1 MSKYTTGEIAKLC
14 GVSVRTVQYYDT
26 RNILMPSELSE
37 GGRRLY
43 SEEDLQKM
51 KIICFL
57 REVGL
62 SINSIGALLSEE
74 DPASVISIL
83 LEQHEKA
90 LRNEINERQN
100 KLDMLEQIQRE
111 LKSVG
116 AENFSVKSIGDIAY
130 IMENKKKLSR
140 THRILI
146 VIGIIMDI
154 IELSTLILWIRR
166 GVWWPF
172 AAGMALVVILG
183 ILISVYYFKIMAYIC
198 PKCHTV
204 FKPSFKEAFFAAHTP
219 KTRKLTCTCC
229 NHKGFCVEVYD
240 EGVESK

>member
-26 RNILMPSELSE
+26 RDILVPSELSE
-37 GGRRLY
+37 GGRRFY
-43 SEEDLQKM
+43 SDEDLQSM

-57 REVGL
+57 REIGL
-62 SINSIGALLSEE
+62 SINSIGELLSEE
-74 DPASVISIL
+74 EPGDIISIL

-90 LRNEINERQN
+90 LRKEIDERQT
-100 KLDMLEQIQRE
+100 KLNMLEQIRHE
-111 LKSVG
+111 LKGVEP
-116 AENFSVKSIGDIAY
+116 ENFSVKSIGDIAY
-130 IMENKKKLSR
+130 IMENRKKLKR
-140 THRILI
+140 ARGIMI

-172 AAGMALVVILG
+172 AFGMVVVVIMG
-183 ILISVYYFKIMAYIC
+183 ILISKYYYKTTAYIC

-204 FKPSFKEAFFAAHTP
+204 FKPAFKEAFFTGHTP

-240 EGVESK
+240 EGLENK